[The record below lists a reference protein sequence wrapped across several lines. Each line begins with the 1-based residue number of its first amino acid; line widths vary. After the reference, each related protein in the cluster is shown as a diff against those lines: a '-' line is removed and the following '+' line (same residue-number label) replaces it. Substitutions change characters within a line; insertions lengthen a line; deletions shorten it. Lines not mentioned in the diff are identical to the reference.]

1 MAQPLFT
8 HPNGQRRGV
17 FSIFAI
23 FSFLALLLLSISVLS
38 SNQKPR
44 YPAANFEELGD
55 VDLDDA
61 QEVKKLLTSKVR
73 ASAAGDQ
80 YL

>member
-1 MAQPLFT
+1 MAQPVFG
-8 HPNGQRRGV
+8 HRNGNRRGV
-17 FSIFAI
+17 FGIFAI
-23 FSFLALLLLSISVLS
+23 FSFLALLLLSVSVLS

-44 YPAANFEELGD
+44 YPAANLEELGH
-55 VDLDDA
+55 VDLDDP
-61 QEVKKLLTSKVR
+61 QEVKKLLASKVR

>member
-1 MAQPLFT
+1 MARPVFANR
-8 HPNGQRRGV
+8 NGDRRGV
-17 FSIFAI
+17 FGFFAM
-23 FSFLALLLLSISVLS
+23 FSVLALLLLSISVLS

-55 VDLDDA
+55 VDLGDA